1 MREHTV
7 VQGEHLSRIAARHG
21 FALATLW
28 DHPDNA
34 ALRRLR
40 GNPDVLLPGDVVVI
54 PDRELKAVA
63 SPSGAHLRF
72 VLKRAPLMLKLAF
85 VDLQGKPIAAARV
98 QLRLGGAVDLVTDGD
113 GRIEHAIDARDERGE
128 VVLAQG
134 VAELRVGHLDPID
147 EDAGV
152 RARLSNLGYLIG
164 PVEDA
169 DDGEELRLALQEF
182 QADHELPFTGELDDA
197 TRAKL
202 ADVHGC

>member
-7 VQGEHLSRIAARHG
+7 VQGEHLSRIATHHG

-28 DHPDNA
+28 DHPENA
-34 ALRRLR
+34 KLRRLR

-63 SPSGAHLRF
+63 SSSGAHLRF
-72 VLKRAPLMLKLAF
+72 VLKRAPLTLKLAF
-85 VDLQGKPIAAARV
+85 VDLQGKPIAAAHV
-98 QLRLGGAVDLVTDGD
+98 QLRLGDAVDLVTDGD
-113 GRIEHAIDARDERGE
+113 GRIERAIEGSDERGE
-128 VVLAQG
+128 VALAQG
-134 VAELRVGHLDPID
+134 VAELRVGHLDPIE
-147 EDAGV
+147 EDTGV

-164 PVEDA
+164 AVEDA